1 LFFEGFV
8 DVQRELLGLFGRPRD
23 FWAENDA
30 PAGEASCIDGSRDNG
45 GIRADGQRGRERRGR
60 AEAVEK
66 WRPDTAI
73 SGVLIYKNTEDA
85 RFTQQGQ
92 CALEACLAV
101 KGLNAQA
108 AAVAVHEIVDQ
119 FIVEGLIDRA
129 EVRLGNLEDQLGI
142 EFPVSDVIDGK
153 KHGTALGDVLPDG
166 VEVFDVSNTLD
177 FLLGEGWNFYGA
189 RNIGSQS
196 GEVLE
201 GERADGCLGHFPAE
215 CHAQIFPCEAA
226 VAGQDEPEQ
235 SAHRLSQNK
244 THGKRQE
251 SDKPEGEQCQN
262 VNQTICH
269 DGHFI

>member
-1 LFFEGFV
+1 VLIHEN
-8 DVQRELLGLFGRPRD
+8 
-23 FWAENDA
+23 AEN
-30 PAGEASCIDGSRDNG
+30 AGFAQQS
-45 GIRADGQRGRERRGR
+45 QRTLKTSF
-60 AEAVEK
+60 AVE
-66 WRPDTAI
+66 
-73 SGVLIYKNTEDA
+73 S
-85 RFTQQGQ
+85 
-92 CALEACLAV
+92 
-101 KGLNAQA
+101 LNPQP

-129 EVRLGNLEDQLGI
+129 EVRFGNLEYQLGI
-142 EFPVSDVIDGK
+142 EFPVSNVIDGK
-153 KHGTALGDVLPDG
+153 EHGTPFGDVLPDG
-166 VEVFDVSNTLD
+166 VEVFDVGNTLD
-177 FLLGEGWNFYGA
+177 LLLGEGWNFYGA